1 MIYELCRGRCP
12 LRRVK
17 DSNLRAISDSR
28 VSSAVLSASSANSP
42 FRGLGASQRPG
53 HRSMKDK

>member
-1 MIYELCRGRCP
+1 MNFAVGRCP

-28 VSSAVLSASSANSP
+28 VSSAVLSASQPTLLFVAWVLPSGRATTS
-42 FRGLGASQRPG
+42 
-53 HRSMKDK
+53 